1 MTIEDLGDPLAV
13 SESTEQPRATRPS
26 RSGPKGSRRSGRRR
40 LLVRTAAAMGSLA
53 VLAGAAA
60 AWLAYRG
67 TELRTEMTAVSQL
80 VPEFK
85 DQLLAKDNEAAQKTL
100 DQIELH
106 LDTARGA
113 ATDPLWKAA
122 TALPFLGQ
130 NFSVTTELV
139 LSADDLV
146 DRAAQ
151 PMLGVFSSLD
161 WQKMTPVN
169 GRFDVSPL
177 ESSSPTI
184 VAAANTV
191 ELTHARLSDIDAS
204 GLFPEVAR
212 PLAEATETLDDLR
225 QTLNTAADTS
235 QILPA
240 MMGATG
246 PRNYLILIQNNAEI
260 RATGGL
266 PGSLAVL
273 HVEDGQIRLEA
284 QSTGSAM
291 GRFNPAVV
299 VDPVQTQIYSKRL
312 GTFISDV
319 NLTPDFPTAA
329 KTAKSMWEAKYGS
342 PVDGVIAVDPVVLA
356 HILEASGP
364 LAVPIPHPEMAPGL
378 PTTLTAENVVKT
390 LLSDVYKDLES
401 NALQDAYFA
410 LASKEVFS
418 ALASGKVPGDQLLE
432 ALTTSAVENRLHV
445 WSGHNTEQDI
455 LGTTAIGGSISG
467 PVAGG
472 NTFGVFFNDGTGAKM
487 DYYVKRSVQL
497 LQECKTDGYSEVTV
511 RVTTSNTAPIDAAT
525 SLPELITGGGRYGVP
540 AGTVQTNVIVY
551 GPAQS
556 HIETAHD
563 NGTKVP
569 FGSHIHGGRPVGTVT
584 TSLAPGQESTVDFT
598 FGKIVQHTEPK
609 VVVTPTVQNVND
621 VILDSEQKDCTTST
635 KTAG

>member
-1 MTIEDLGDPLAV
+1 MTTKDLGDPLAA
-13 SESTEQPRATRPS
+13 SESTEQPRASRPS
-26 RSGPKGSRRSGRRR
+26 RPGSKGSRRSGQRR
-40 LLVRTAAAMGSLA
+40 LLVRMAAVMGSLA

-60 AWLAYRG
+60 AWLAHRG

-139 LSADDLV
+139 LSADDVV

-191 ELTHARLSDIDAS
+191 ELTHARLSDINAS

-240 MMGATG
+240 MMGANG

-364 LAVPIPHPEMAPGL
+364 LAVPLPHPEMAPGL

-455 LGTTAIGGSISG
+455 LGKTPIGGSISG
-467 PVAGG
+467 PVTGG

-525 SLPELITGGGRYGVP
+525 SLPELITGGGRFGVP

-609 VVVTPTVQNVND
+609 VIVTPTVQNVKD